1 MIRSDQGGRE
11 EKESFRSAEEESFQS
26 GVENRSTVERTSP
39 PMTPERVRLLMSA
52 ALMGSM
58 ERSRCD
64 LWIMP
69 CAQDQPWSP
78 RRNRPVRTRMPGGVG
93 PAADLLGQLAGTR
106 FDLFSSVFPL
116 WFLKHHHLLGL
127 GAMLKRII
135 REVFNFFVSPLRPT
149 FARISGK

>member
-1 MIRSDQGGRE
+1 
-11 EKESFRSAEEESFQS
+11 
-26 GVENRSTVERTSP
+26 
-39 PMTPERVRLLMSA
+39 MSA

-106 FDLFSSVFPL
+106 FGYCFQRGVQVILVLFELLINPNGRDHQTSGPFSLFLRCSV
-116 WFLKHHHLLGL
+116 
-127 GAMLKRII
+127 
-135 REVFNFFVSPLRPT
+135 
-149 FARISGK
+149 